1 MAKNNAY
8 DEGLYLIGVESGG
21 KTYFT
26 EDGRHILSEISKNR
40 KNKPEEVYDVIG
52 GISDAFDAKGYPKD
66 ANINV
71 VKQIKF
77 GPFLIT
83 IQRRQ
88 K

>member
-1 MAKNNAY
+1 MAENNAY
-8 DEGLYLIGVESGG
+8 DVIGFESGG
-21 KTYFT
+21 KTSLT
-26 EDGRHILSEISKNR
+26 EDGREISKNR
-40 KNKPEEVYDVIG
+40 KNKPEEVYDIIG

-71 VKQIKF
+71 VKRIKLKNF
-77 GPFLIT
+77 VIT

>member
-1 MAKNNAY
+1 MAENNAY
-8 DEGLYLIGVESGG
+8 DEGLYLIGFESGG
-21 KTYFT
+21 KTSLT
-26 EDGRHILSEISKNR
+26 EDGREISKNR
-40 KNKPEEVYDVIG
+40 KNKPEEVYDIIG

-71 VKQIKF
+71 VKQIKLKNF
-77 GPFLIT
+77 VIT

>member
-1 MAKNNAY
+1 MAENNAY
-8 DEGLYLIGVESGG
+8 DVIGFESGG
-21 KTYFT
+21 KTSLT
-26 EDGRHILSEISKNR
+26 EDGREISKNR
-40 KNKPEEVYDVIG
+40 KNKPEEVYDIIG

-71 VKQIKF
+71 VKQIKLKNF
-77 GPFLIT
+77 VIT

>member
-8 DEGLYLIGVESGG
+8 GA
-21 KTYFT
+21 
-26 EDGRHILSEISKNR
+26 R
-40 KNKPEEVYDVIG
+40 KKPEEVYDIIG

-71 VKQIKF
+71 VKQIKLKNF
-77 GPFLIT
+77 VIT